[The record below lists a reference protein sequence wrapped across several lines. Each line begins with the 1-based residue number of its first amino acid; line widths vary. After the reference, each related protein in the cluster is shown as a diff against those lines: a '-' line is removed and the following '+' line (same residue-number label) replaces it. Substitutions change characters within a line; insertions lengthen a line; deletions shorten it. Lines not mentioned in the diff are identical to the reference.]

1 MLLLLLLLLLATV
14 RLNRL
19 QFAFTIAQNYIFDL
33 KLHILAMAIYLYSAS
48 IVLAVLA
55 IQTNFDINI
64 KCICDHHLPWKEILK
79 LSVFGDIS
87 SIATKFR
94 EKKRIQ
100 SEASPLKKA
109 GSCRN

>member
-1 MLLLLLLLLLATV
+1 
-14 RLNRL
+14 
-19 QFAFTIAQNYIFDL
+19 
-33 KLHILAMAIYLYSAS
+33 MAIYLYSAS

-79 LSVFGDIS
+79 LSFFGDIS
-87 SIATKFR
+87 SIASKFR

-100 SEASPLKKA
+100 FEASPLKKA